1 MRKFAALMHARNMEF
16 VRDRGNLFWNLLFPV
31 FLVFGFSFAFS
42 GGDDT
47 LFKVG
52 VIGNSEIVSGFL
64 YEPYLEKIPYEK
76 TPFALD
82 KLRHHQLDMVIDL
95 QESSYFIND
104 GSAKGE
110 VAENL
115 FVSDDG
121 VQNFIRKEVSGEP
134 IRYVDWFVPGVIG
147 MNMMFS
153 CIFGVGWIIVRYR
166 KNGVLKRLKATPV
179 RALEFISA
187 QLVSRLLIVLLTSIV
202 VFTGTNIFLK
212 FMMEGSYL
220 NLILITAVATI
231 CMISFGLVFAARIK
245 SEELANGL
253 MNLALWP
260 MMAFSGVFFSLEGTP
275 LLLQKLSRVFPLTHY
290 IEAARA
296 IMLDGAGLIDILPN
310 IIVLVGMTAL
320 FLLLSSFMF
329 KWE

>member
-1 MRKFAALMHARNMEF
+1 MRKFVALMHARNMEF
-16 VRDRGNLFWNLLFPV
+16 IRDRGNLFWNLLFPV

-47 LFKVG
+47 LFKIG
-52 VIGNSEIVSGFL
+52 VIDDPVIVGGFL
-64 YEPYLEKIPYEK
+64 QEPYLENISYDEIDE
-76 TPFALD
+76 ALD
-82 KLRHHQLDMVIDL
+82 KLRHHQLDMVVDF
-95 QESSYFIND
+95 QRSAYYINNN
-104 GSAKGE
+104 SAKGD

-115 FVSDDG
+115 FLSSGGPELVR
-121 VQNFIRKEVSGEP
+121 QEVSGEP

-187 QLVSRLLIVLLTSIV
+187 QLVSRLIIVLLTSIV

-220 NLILITAVATI
+220 NLIFITAVATVN
-231 CMISFGLVFAARIK
+231 MISFGLIFAARIK

-275 LLLQKLSRVFPLTHY
+275 TVLQKLSRIFPLTHY

-296 IMLDGAGLIDILPN
+296 IMLDGAGIADIMPN
-310 IIVLVGMTAL
+310 LIVLLGMTVL
-320 FLLLSSFMF
+320 FLLLSSLMF

>member
-1 MRKFAALMHARNMEF
+1 MRKFVALMHARNMEF
-16 VRDRGNLFWNLLFPV
+16 IRDRGNLFWNLLFPV

-42 GGDDT
+42 GGNDT

-52 VIGNSEIVSGFL
+52 VIADPVIDGGFL
-64 YEPYLEKIPYEK
+64 QEPYLENISYIEIDE
-76 TPFALD
+76 ALD
-82 KLRHHQLDMVIDL
+82 KLRHHQLDMVVDF
-95 QESSYFIND
+95 QSSAYYINNN
-104 GSAKGE
+104 SAKGD

-115 FVSDDG
+115 FLSSGGPEFVR
-121 VQNFIRKEVSGEP
+121 QEVSGEP

-179 RALEFISA
+179 RALEFVSA
-187 QLVSRLLIVLLTSIV
+187 QLVSRLIIVLLTSIV

-220 NLILITAVATI
+220 NLILITAVATVN
-231 CMISFGLVFAARIK
+231 MISFGLVFAARIK

-275 LLLQKLSRVFPLTHY
+275 PILQKLSRIFPLTHY

-296 IMLDGAGLIDILPN
+296 IMLDGAGIADIMPN
-310 IIVLVGMTAL
+310 LIVLLGMTVL
-320 FLLLSSFMF
+320 FLLLSSLMF